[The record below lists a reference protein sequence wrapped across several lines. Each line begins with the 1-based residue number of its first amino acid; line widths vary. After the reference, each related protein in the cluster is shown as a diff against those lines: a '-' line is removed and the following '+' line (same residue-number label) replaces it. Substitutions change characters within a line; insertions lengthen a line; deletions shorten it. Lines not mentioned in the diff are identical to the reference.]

1 MQLYLINA
9 IEHLSF
15 AQPVAMQQP
24 TYWAV
29 PPGANPA
36 GTVTVPYAGPAGS
49 QMQIQGQ
56 VQVCTVF
63 ISLYFCE
70 FNCDCLS
77 VCKS

>member
-1 MQLYLINA
+1 
-9 IEHLSF
+9 
-15 AQPVAMQQP
+15 MQQP

-49 QMQIQGQ
+49 QMQIQAGSQMQIQGQ
-56 VQVCTVF
+56 VQVGTVF